1 MTTIHD
7 SLMKL
12 KHGDTVDVNDL
23 IYPQLIVLLKHVFDI
38 DLANV
43 SNPFIEVS
51 QVVSNTVCLDYTFE
65 YGTVS
70 VSTLD
75 TSSDIA
81 VTIVITDINISNK
94 MPYKAKSCDL
104 ILDHDMNFKMYSFN
118 ISLEFSKSTL
128 DSRLHNGE
136 YSLLNINTVVFKSS
150 RVVKTF
156 SYVNKTMYSVPKNLK
171 SFGLSANFFT
181 LNNEFDNFLIDF
193 LTCCSKTPEQ
203 FYEEFT
209 EYPHYDKLISTVE
222 GTVQLLEILKK
233 QYTDD
238 KELLKSRLLLTEMC
252 LI

>member
-1 MTTIHD
+1 MNTIHD
-7 SLMKL
+7 SFMKL
-12 KHGDTVDVNDL
+12 QHGDNIDISAL
-23 IYPQLIVLLKHVFDI
+23 IYPKLIVLVKHIFDI

-51 QVVSNTVCLDYTFE
+51 QVVSNTVCLDYIFE

-81 VTIVITDINISNK
+81 ATIVITDSNISNK

-104 ILDHDMNFKMYSFN
+104 ILDHEMNFKMYSFN

-128 DSRLHNGE
+128 DSRLQNGE
-136 YSLLNINTVVFKSS
+136 YSLLNINTVIFKSS

-171 SFGLSANFFT
+171 AFGLSANFFT

-193 LTCCSKTPEQ
+193 LMCCSKTPEQ

-209 EYPHYDKLISTVE
+209 EYPNYDKLISTVE
-222 GTVQLLEILKK
+222 GTLQLLEILKK

-238 KELLKSRLLLTEMC
+238 KKLLKSRLLLTDMC